1 MDHPTKRSKPFF
13 GNNLN
18 DDQEEDAP
26 PRKRPRRFTIQDL
39 LDLQDSP
46 PHSPAKNDNN
56 NASKYIQKLEGDSKY
71 NKKYATMQWDSKF
84 IIKDV
89 PEEPEG
95 LLAGI
100 FQYCIDDAI
109 DEAKAKADEPTH
121 LGCDI
126 SSILLDPNI
135 FTPIR
140 PVTAN
145 TVDVI
150 LNQFLKVAQSKK
162 QQGLTLWGEPFS
174 VRITT
179 INYNAL
185 PKKRTIKGSGQPKR
199 KLGPVHHRIKDQ
211 CLIKVGLI

>member
-1 MDHPTKRSKPFF
+1 MPRKHFF
-13 GNNLN
+13 GEHSS
-18 DDQEEDAP
+18 EEDAP
-26 PRKRPRRFTIQDL
+26 PRKHSRRFTIRNVL
-39 LDLQDSP
+39 ELPESP
-46 PHSPAKNDNN
+46 PPPTQDNN
-56 NASKYIQKLEGDSKY
+56 AAKYIQQLEGETKL

-100 FQYCIDDAI
+100 FQYCMDAAI
-109 DEAKAKADEPTH
+109 DETSENGTKPTH
-121 LGCDI
+121 LGCEI

-135 FTPIR
+135 YIPIR
-140 PVTAN
+140 PLTAN

-150 LNQFLKVAQSKK
+150 LNMFLKVAQSKK
-162 QQGLTLWGEPFS
+162 QEHLTLWGEPFT

-179 INYNAL
+179 INRDLL
-185 PKKRTIKGSGQPKR
+185 PAERSIKGSGRPR

-211 CLIKVGLI
+211 CLIKVSFFFC